1 MSEIV
6 TADPTT
12 LGRSS
17 PEITAAALATA
28 PTLRVRR
35 LPTLVLV
42 VVLALLPLVLPNAF
56 YFDVAIRILA
66 NAVLAIALNLLIGY
80 CGQISLGH
88 AGFFGLGAYGS
99 AILTTHFDWTAPT
112 ALLVAAALVGLLA
125 WAIARVILRLKGHYL
140 AMATLGLGI
149 IVTIVLTNEARF
161 TGGPDGMAV
170 GDLTVFGLR
179 LYGERAWYWVFAGL
193 LVVAVVLAGNLV
205 ESPAGRAL
213 RALHGTEVAARVVGI
228 DTASFKTRVFVLSA
242 VVAAVMGSLSAHY
255 LGFITPQV
263 ASFHKSVELVTMVVV
278 GGMASIWGSVFGAAL
293 LSLLPELLARFEGF
307 ETIVFGLILV
317 VTMIFLPRGIVPSLT
332 GLLTRREGR

>member
-1 MSEIV
+1 MTDASL
-6 TADPTT
+6 PPT
-12 LGRSS
+12 LGRPSADLA
-17 PEITAAALATA
+17 AAALATA
-28 PTLRVRR
+28 PSFRARH
-35 LPTLVLV
+35 LPTLVLA

-56 YFDVAIRILA
+56 YFDVVIRIA
-66 NAVLAIALNLLIGY
+66 INATLAIALNLLIGY

-99 AILTTHFDWTAPT
+99 AILTTHWDWKAPT
-112 ALLVAAALVGLLA
+112 AMLASAAIVGVVAWVV
-125 WAIARVILRLKGHYL
+125 ARVILRLKGHYL

-149 IVTIVLTNEARF
+149 IVTIVLTNEASL
-161 TGGPDGMAV
+161 TGGPDGMSV
-170 GDLTVFGLR
+170 GDFSVFGLR
-179 LYGERAWYWVFAGL
+179 LYGERVWYWAFAGL
-193 LVVAVVLAGNLV
+193 LIAAVVLAGNLV

-213 RALHGTEVAARVVGI
+213 RALHGSEVAARVVGV

-242 VVAAVMGSLSAHY
+242 VVAAVMGSLTAHY

-263 ASFHKSVELVTMVVV
+263 AGFHKSVELVTMVVV

-317 VTMIFLPRGIVPSLT
+317 ATMIFLPRGIVPSIV
-332 GLLTRREGR
+332 GRLTRREG

>member
-1 MSEIV
+1 MTDTIETPV
-6 TADPTT
+6 

-17 PEITAAALATA
+17 PELVAAALATRPKFA
-28 PTLRVRR
+28 QRH

-42 VVLALLPLVLPNAF
+42 AVLVLLPTVLPNAF
-56 YFDVAIRILA
+56 YFDVVIRIAINATLA
-66 NAVLAIALNLLIGY
+66 VALNLLVGY

-99 AILTTHFDWTAPT
+99 AVATTHFGLTAPT
-112 ALLVAAALVGLLA
+112 ALLAAAIGVGLLA
-125 WAIARVILRLKGHYL
+125 WLVARVILRLKGHYL

-149 IVTIVLTNEARF
+149 IVTIVLTNEAAL
-161 TGGPDGMAV
+161 TGGPDGMPV
-170 GDLTVFGLR
+170 DDFRILGFR
-179 LYGERAWYWVFAGL
+179 LYGEKVWYWVFAGI
-193 LVVAVVLAGNLV
+193 LVAAVVLAGNLV

-213 RALHGTEVAARVVGI
+213 RALHGSEVAARVVGV

-242 VVAAVMGSLSAHY
+242 VAAAVMGSLTAHY
-255 LGFITPQV
+255 LGFVTPQV

-307 ETIVFGLILV
+307 ETIAFGLILV
-317 VTMIFLPRGIVPSLT
+317 VTMIFLPRGLVPSIVAR
-332 GLLTRREGR
+332 LTRREG

>member
-1 MSEIV
+1 MTDVSS
-6 TADPTT
+6 PPT

-17 PEITAAALATA
+17 PDLAARALATA
-28 PTLRVRR
+28 PAFRARH
-35 LPTLVLV
+35 LPTLILV
-42 VVLALLPLVLPNAF
+42 VVLAALPLVLPNAF

-66 NAVLAIALNLLIGY
+66 NAVLAVALNLLIGY

-99 AILTTHFDWTAPT
+99 AILTTHWDWKAPT
-112 ALLVAAALVGLLA
+112 ALVVSAAVVGLLA
-125 WAIARVILRLKGHYL
+125 WLVARVILRLKGHYL

-149 IVTIVLTNEARF
+149 IVTIVLTNEASL
-161 TGGPDGMAV
+161 TGGPDGMSV
-170 GDLTVFGLR
+170 GDFTAFGFR
-179 LYGERAWYWVFAGL
+179 LYGERVWYWVFAGL

-213 RALHGTEVAARVVGI
+213 RALHGSEVAARVVGI

-242 VVAAVMGSLSAHY
+242 VVAAIMGSLTAHY

-293 LSLLPELLARFEGF
+293 LSLLPELLAKFEGF

-317 VTMIFLPRGIVPSLT
+317 TTMIFLPRGIVPSIVAR
-332 GLLTRREGR
+332 LTRKEG

>member
-1 MSEIV
+1 MNDASTSSI
-6 TADPTT
+6 
-12 LGRSS
+12 LGRASA
-17 PEITAAALATA
+17 ETTAAALATA
-28 PTLRVRR
+28 PSFARR
-35 LPTLVLV
+35 HAPTLVLV
-42 VVLALLPLVLPNAF
+42 AVLAVLPLVLPNAF
-56 YFDVAIRILA
+56 YFDVVIRIMA

-99 AILTTHFDWTAPT
+99 AILTTHYDWKAP
-112 ALLVAAALVGLLA
+112 VALVVSAAVVGVLA
-125 WAIARVILRLKGHYL
+125 WIVARVILRLKGHYL

-149 IVTIVLTNEARF
+149 IVTIVLTNEASL
-161 TGGPDGMAV
+161 TGGPDGMSV
-170 GDLTVFGLR
+170 GDLKVFGIR
-179 LYGERAWYWVFAGL
+179 LYGERVWYPVFAGL
-193 LVVAVVLAGNLV
+193 LVVAILLAGNLV

-213 RALHGTEVAARVVGI
+213 RALHGSEVAARVVGI

-242 VVAAVMGSLSAHY
+242 VVAAIMGSLTAHY

-307 ETIVFGLILV
+307 ETVIFGLILV
-317 VTMIFLPRGIVPSLT
+317 ATMIFLPRGIVPSL
-332 GLLTRREGR
+332 LRLIRREG

>member
-1 MSEIV
+1 MTDVSS
-6 TADPTT
+6 PPT

-17 PEITAAALATA
+17 PDLAARALATA
-28 PTLRVRR
+28 PSLRARH
-35 LPTLVLV
+35 LPTLILV
-42 VVLALLPLVLPNAF
+42 VVLAVLPLVLPNAF

-66 NAVLAIALNLLIGY
+66 NAVLAVALNLLIGY

-99 AILTTHFDWTAPT
+99 AVLTTHWDWKAPT
-112 ALLVAAALVGLLA
+112 ALVVSAAVVGLLA
-125 WAIARVILRLKGHYL
+125 WVVARVILRLKGHYL

-149 IVTIVLTNEARF
+149 IVTIVLTNEASL
-161 TGGPDGMAV
+161 TGGPDGMSV
-170 GDLTVFGLR
+170 GDFTAFGLR
-179 LYGERAWYWVFAGL
+179 LYGERVWYWVFAGL

-213 RALHGTEVAARVVGI
+213 RALHGSEVAARVVGI

-242 VVAAVMGSLSAHY
+242 VVAAIMGSLTAHY

-293 LSLLPELLARFEGF
+293 LSLLPEFLAKFEGF
-307 ETIVFGLILV
+307 ETIAFGLILV
-317 VTMIFLPRGIVPSLT
+317 TTMIFLPRGIVPSIVAR
-332 GLLTRREGR
+332 LTRREG